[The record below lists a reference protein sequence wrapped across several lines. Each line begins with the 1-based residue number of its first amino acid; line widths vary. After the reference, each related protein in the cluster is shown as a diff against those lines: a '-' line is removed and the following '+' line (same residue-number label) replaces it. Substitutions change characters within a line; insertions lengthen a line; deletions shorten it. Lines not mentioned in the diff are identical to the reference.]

1 MNDENVKSSLQ
12 PDHIICHEY
21 STEKIREVLKMRT
34 KEGLNEYDK
43 ESLGL
48 LSALLIRDYRND
60 ARIGI
65 KALEILGRSNYWD
78 KQ

>member
-1 MNDENVKSSLQ
+1 MSL
-12 PDHIICHEY
+12 
-21 STEKIREVLKMRT
+21 RA

-48 LSALLIRDYRND
+48 LSALLVRDYRSD

-65 KALEILGRSNYWD
+65 KALEILGNFLYFPAGTRS
-78 KQ
+78 KPT